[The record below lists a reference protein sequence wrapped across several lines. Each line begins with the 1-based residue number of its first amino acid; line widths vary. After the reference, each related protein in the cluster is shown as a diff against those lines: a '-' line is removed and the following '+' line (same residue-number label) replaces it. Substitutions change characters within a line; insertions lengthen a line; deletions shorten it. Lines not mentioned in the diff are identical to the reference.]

1 MKTVWVHDA
10 AAPLRIGYH
19 GLLCNE
25 NVINLH
31 RHDNHSGWRHMSRV
45 KQREDV
51 FYRML
56 DQFGTELVRTSDLYL
71 NVFDAYPDAS
81 DLIARMHEQEHACDT
96 CTHEL
101 MVELAQSFIT
111 PFDREDIVALTRA
124 LDGVADAMDNVA
136 TRLEIFHVNKMHPDA
151 VRMAEL
157 TVKTVAQVKQMLDYL
172 PDFKKDKR
180 VGEVCKAISDL
191 EDQGDTIYHS
201 ALSTLYVE
209 DVDPLHALK
218 WTKLFDKMED
228 GVDSCKEAATVVTNV
243 IIKNA

>member
-1 MKTVWVHDA
+1 
-10 AAPLRIGYH
+10 
-19 GLLCNE
+19 
-25 NVINLH
+25 
-31 RHDNHSGWRHMSRV
+31 MSRG

-51 FYRML
+51 CYRML

-81 DLIARMHEQEHACDT
+81 DLIARMHEQEHACDD
-96 CTHEL
+96 CTYQM

-111 PFDREDIVALTRA
+111 PFDREDIVALTRS
-124 LDGVADAMDNVA
+124 LDDVADAMDNVA

-180 VGEVCKAISDL
+180 VTEVCKEICDL
-191 EDQGDTIYHS
+191 EDQGDHIYHR
-201 ALSTLYVE
+201 ALSTLYE
-209 DVDPLHALK
+209 DDVNALHALK

-228 GVDSCKEAATVVTNV
+228 GIDSCKEAANVVMGV
-243 IIKNA
+243 VIKNA